1 MPVYDIREVIA
12 LAKKNEERTG
22 LLFDRLHW
30 KVNHIQRAVPIA
42 AEQATAHLMTFVLAY
57 IEHVPSMVDA
67 LGDAAEASACLRQ
80 VAPLINLVEDIF
92 IYGSNRS
99 SEERDLEELLSQAYL
114 AHRLVEELNTHFVQ
128 AQGGVLASIDMAS
141 ADLIA
146 AHLIGEMIA
155 PALAE
160 LARDTARSLFHEQGL
175 KLHQIDDLWQRQWT
189 HFATVHELLP
199 PGLGAAH

>member
-12 LAKKNEERTG
+12 LAKKNEENTG

-30 KVNHIQRAVPIA
+30 KVNHIQRTVPIV
-42 AEQATAHLMTFVLAY
+42 AEQATTHLMAFVLAY
-57 IEHVPSMVDA
+57 IEHVPSMIDA
-67 LGDAAEASACLRQ
+67 LGDAAEASGCLRQ

-92 IYGSNRS
+92 IYGSNRGT
-99 SEERDLEELLSQAYL
+99 EERDLEELLSQAYL
-114 AHRLVEELNTHFVQ
+114 AHRLVEEINSHFVQ
-128 AQGGVLASIDMAS
+128 AQGEALASIDMAS

-155 PALAE
+155 PAPVA
-160 LARDTARSLFHEQGL
+160 LARDTALSLFYEQGL
-175 KLHQIDDLWQRQWT
+175 KLHQIDDRWQQQWT
-189 HFATVHELLP
+189 HFAALHELLP